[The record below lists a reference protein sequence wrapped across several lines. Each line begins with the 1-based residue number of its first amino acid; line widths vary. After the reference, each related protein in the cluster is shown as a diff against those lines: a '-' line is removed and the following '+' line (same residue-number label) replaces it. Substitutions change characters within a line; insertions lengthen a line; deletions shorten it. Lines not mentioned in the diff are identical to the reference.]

1 MRRFLFIVAYFI
13 LFSVEGFS
21 AGETPQQL
29 VGSLDEPLKG
39 VKKNLVDSLKVELSG
54 RYVDEYRT
62 YGRKLAYDSLVHRI
76 RVIKAANEHNTSDTL
91 ASVRRV
97 EQPLSEIDRLK
108 KENQTLR
115 NELKMLRFGET
126 PEKELTQ
133 LQKRTRWIVK
143 QLLLQNNAAA
153 DTLYK
158 VYNDKSFG
166 RGPVCFDSISTR
178 ALMPNMPKYVKP
190 RYLMAKK
197 YPVRKTHFEELC
209 QRNDVRNLMN
219 EKVTFLLVGRN
230 PAAFDFV
237 RLGEYD
243 DQRSLVEKKITNV
256 RRVEVD
262 GSSDLNVSDVK
273 KPKANAPKE
282 EGPWVTTATL
292 DLQFTQCYISKNW
305 YKGGNDYATLMGE
318 GSFERNY
325 KEGKKIWDNKLET
338 KVGFYTSSVL
348 EDHAIRVYNDVFK
361 ISSTMGYNYF
371 DSKLY
376 PAIYGEFNT
385 QLFRSYKN
393 YKAKETEKTTVAT
406 SFMSPTRLF
415 LGAGAKYEFKKDD
428 IFAYLSPLT
437 SKLLFVVN
445 DDIEDVRTVGI
456 EDTTK
461 KAQVN
466 LGIFGKGK
474 VKWAF
479 SKDISISSEFDIF
492 APYNFKNVEF
502 NWNTVGSFKI
512 NNYLRTKL
520 TLNMRFDSTPVYE
533 ENESPKLQILEQ
545 LGFGFIY
552 TFNQ

>member
-1 MRRFLFIVAYFI
+1 MRKFLLIIVSSI
-13 LFSVEGFS
+13 LSFTEAFP
-21 AGETPQQL
+21 AGETPQQI
-29 VGSLDEPLKG
+29 VASLDEPLKG
-39 VKKNLVDSLKVELSG
+39 VRKSLVDSVKVELSG
-54 RYVDEYRT
+54 RYVEEFRT
-62 YGRKLAYDSLVHRI
+62 YGRKLAYDSLVHRV
-76 RVIKAANEHNTSDTL
+76 RVIKLANEHNTSDTL
-91 ASVRRV
+91 ASTRNV
-97 EQPLSEIDRLK
+97 EQPLSDVDRLK
-108 KENQTLR
+108 KENETLR
-115 NELKMLRFGET
+115 NELRMLKSGEA
-126 PEKELTQ
+126 PEVELTQ

-143 QLLLQNNAAA
+143 QLVLQNNAAA
-153 DTLYK
+153 DTLWK
-158 VYNDKSFG
+158 VYSDKSFG
-166 RGPVCFDSISTR
+166 RGPLCFDSISKR
-178 ALMPNMPKYVKP
+178 SLVPFMPKYEKP
-190 RYLMAKK
+190 KFLMAKK
-197 YPVRKTHFEELC
+197 YPAKKTHFEELYA
-209 QRNDVRNLMN
+209 QNDVRNLVR
-219 EKVTFLLVGRN
+219 EKVNFSLVGRN
-230 PAAFDFV
+230 PAAFDYV
-237 RLGEYD
+237 RLNEYD
-243 DQRSLVEKKITNV
+243 DQSLLVSKKISNV
-256 RRVEVD
+256 RKVD
-262 GSSDLNVSDVK
+262 VDENSSLNVSDIK
-273 KPKANAPKE
+273 KPKASPFKQD
-282 EGPWVTTATL
+282 PWVTKATL
-292 DLQFTQCYISKNW
+292 DLQFTQCYISNNW

-318 GSFERNY
+318 GSVERNY

-348 EDHAIRVYNDVFK
+348 EDHVIRVYNDVFK
-361 ISSTMGYNYF
+361 LSSTMGYNYF

-376 PAIYGEFNT
+376 PALYGEFNT

-406 SFMSPTRLF
+406 SFMSPTRF
-415 LGAGAKYEFKKDD
+415 FVGAGAKYEFKKDD
-428 IFAYLSPLT
+428 IFAYLSPIT
-437 SKLLFVVN
+437 TKVLFVVN

-461 KAQVN
+461 RAQIN